1 MDNIINLAPS
11 YTGVCDSATEPHYET
26 IKMRICQECNGVG
39 KLNYSD
45 CCGELTTNNICSH
58 CGDICIESPD
68 ICETCGGEGEL

>member
-1 MDNIINLAPS
+1 MDNMIKSAPS
-11 YTGVCDSATEPHYET
+11 YTGVCDSVSEPNYNSET
-26 IKMRICQECNGVG
+26 CGDCNGVG

-58 CGDICIESPD
+58 CGDICVESPD